1 MCSRSIFLSLI
12 LILAVKPYL
21 FAKDDN
27 FELFK
32 LLKNCDSEIETYEFD
47 GSCFL
52 LGIKAAKKQNLQLFS
67 KIETLCID
75 VFAPKIFESYEI
87 FEDYLAYFPKCKYV
101 ILSKIA
107 STQENSFDSGRET
120 KELVRFLNSQ

>member
-1 MCSRSIFLSLI
+1 MFTQSIFLTFI
-12 LILAVKPYL
+12 LILSIKSYL

-27 FELFK
+27 FEMFK
-32 LLKNCDSEIETYEFD
+32 LLKNCDSEIKTYEFD

-52 LGIKAAKKQNLQLFS
+52 LGIKAAKKQNSQLFS

-75 VFAPKIFESYEI
+75 VFAPKILESYEI
-87 FEDYLAYFPKCKYV
+87 FEDYLAYFPKCNYV

-107 STQENSFDSGRET
+107 STEEKSFDSDQET